1 MYEYYSLYRKFS
13 EDKKKLSS
21 SSKKLSE
28 IYIDFDEKEL

>member
-1 MYEYYSLYRKFS
+1 MYEYYSLYRKS
-13 EDKKKLSS
+13 SS